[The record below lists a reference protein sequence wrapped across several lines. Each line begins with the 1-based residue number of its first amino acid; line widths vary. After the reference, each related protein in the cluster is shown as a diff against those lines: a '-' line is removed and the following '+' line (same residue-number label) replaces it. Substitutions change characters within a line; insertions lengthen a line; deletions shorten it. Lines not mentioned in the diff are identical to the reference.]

1 MEEIWGFLKEPE
13 DYVQLANMPKVEEF
27 ANHDE
32 LLENWG
38 KFMKL
43 RDDVLKALED
53 ARNKKLI
60 GKSFEAAVTIY
71 PDKETKTMLD
81 DLGAD
86 FRQILIV
93 SKLTIADG
101 EAPAEAEKL
110 NNASIVVEHADGEVC
125 LRCRMIRTD
134 IGVDPKL
141 PMLCGR
147 CAKIVEADYPE
158 AVQEGFEN

>member
-1 MEEIWGFLKEPE
+1 
-13 DYVQLANMPKVEEF
+13 
-27 ANHDE
+27 
-32 LLENWG
+32 
-38 KFMKL
+38 
-43 RDDVLKALED
+43 
-53 ARNKKLI
+53 
-60 GKSFEAAVTIY
+60 
-71 PDKETKTMLD
+71 DKETKTMLD
-81 DLGAD
+81 DLGAN

-101 EAPAEAEKL
+101 EAPDNAEQL
-110 NNASIVVEHADGEVC
+110 NNASVVVEHAEGEVC
-125 LRCRMIRTD
+125 PRCRMIRTD